1 VSGLIHQQTDEEL
14 LKKAN
19 AFGMLNAMEQQ
30 TGHINTDK
38 FDEIFKQI
46 EVIEV

>member
-1 VSGLIHQQTDEEL
+1 
-14 LKKAN
+14 
-19 AFGMLNAMEQQ
+19 MLNAMEQQ
-30 TGHINTDK
+30 TGHINTDE